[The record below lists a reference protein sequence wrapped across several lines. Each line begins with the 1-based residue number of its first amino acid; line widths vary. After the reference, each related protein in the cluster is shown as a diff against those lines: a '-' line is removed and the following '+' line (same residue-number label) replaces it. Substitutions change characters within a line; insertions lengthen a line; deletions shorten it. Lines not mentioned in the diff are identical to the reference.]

1 MDEATEKPQ
10 KSWTELIGDVY
21 VIGSLSEALGVEVG
35 VIKVAERAGDILW
48 FDTSEGIRVYPAGQ
62 FKDGEI
68 NAATGVFSR
77 SLCDRLERHLVAV
90 WFNEK
95 REELGGRS
103 VWEALGEDEQTDYL
117 IAEHVRATCL
127 AIDDL
132 RAREKQSTPGG
143 HGTFQNDVGHGTL
156 AAVDDVV
163 DPEGE
168 L

>member
-1 MDEATEKPQ
+1 MDEVEEKPQ
-10 KSWTELIGDVY
+10 KSWKELIGDVY
-21 VIGSLSEALGVEVG
+21 VIGSLSEALGVETS

-48 FDTSEGIRVYPAGQ
+48 FDTSEGIRLYPAGQ
-62 FKDGEI
+62 FKNGEI
-68 NAATGVFSR
+68 SAATGVFSR

-117 IAEHVRATCL
+117 IAEHVRGTCL

-132 RAREKQSTPGG
+132 RYRKNQSTPEG
-143 HGTFQNDVGHGTL
+143 HGTVPNDVSHGTST
-156 AAVDDVV
+156 AGKGS
-163 DPEGE
+163 GE
-168 L
+168 